1 MFLWIFFNY
10 SNDINNT
17 MVLLILYTRFITIID
32 LNILNGLSILPN
44 FSGISCNILNTTR
57 EMIA

>member
-32 LNILNGLSILPN
+32 LNILNGLILPN